1 MPTKGICVIADV
13 WVRRVARARRSGGEE
28 RPVMG
33 VEKAMEIPTQP
44 VVVDSFELKVS
55 LILLIN
61 TEVATCAVVTEVS
74 C

>member
-1 MPTKGICVIADV
+1 M
-13 WVRRVARARRSGGEE
+13 WVPRVARARRSGGEE
-28 RPVMG
+28 RLVMG
-33 VEKAMEIPTQP
+33 VEKVMEIPMQP
-44 VVVDSFELKVS
+44 VVVDYFELKVS